1 MPRVIR
7 TSAKVNAKRFIF
19 ILNPFFFLLVTLV
32 VINASIANN
41 LKMDKEY
48 LQKFANNLK
57 KLRKEKGLTQDDLA
71 VSEQISRSMISLIE
85 IAKTDL
91 TVSKVKII
99 ADTLKVHPK
108 ELFDFD

>member
-1 MPRVIR
+1 MV
-7 TSAKVNAKRFIF
+7 
-19 ILNPFFFLLVTLV
+19 LV
-32 VINASIANN
+32 VIIASIANN
-41 LKMDKEY
+41 SKMDKEY

-57 KLRKEKGLTQDDLA
+57 RLRKERGFTQDDMA

>member
-1 MPRVIR
+1 
-7 TSAKVNAKRFIF
+7 
-19 ILNPFFFLLVTLV
+19 
-32 VINASIANN
+32 
-41 LKMDKEY
+41 MDKEY
-48 LQKFANNLK
+48 LQKFAINLRRI
-57 KLRKEKGLTQDDLA
+57 RKEKNMTQDDLA
-71 VSEQISRSMISLIE
+71 SSDKISRSMISLIE

>member
-1 MPRVIR
+1 M
-7 TSAKVNAKRFIF
+7 
-19 ILNPFFFLLVTLV
+19 LVTLV

-41 LKMDKEY
+41 LEMDKEY

-85 IAKTDL
+85 IAKT
-91 TVSKVKII
+91 VSKVKII